1 MSLDFW
7 LVGLGFC
14 GFGDVSFW
22 ANALFGMRKC
32 VFDMVK
38 LFLGGN
44 VCLSAFAF
52 F

>member
-22 ANALFGMRKC
+22 ANALFWDAEMC
-32 VFDMVK
+32 V
-38 LFLGGN
+38 
-44 VCLSAFAF
+44 
-52 F
+52 

>member
-38 LFLGGN
+38 LFGGGTC
-44 VCLSAFAF
+44 V
-52 F
+52 